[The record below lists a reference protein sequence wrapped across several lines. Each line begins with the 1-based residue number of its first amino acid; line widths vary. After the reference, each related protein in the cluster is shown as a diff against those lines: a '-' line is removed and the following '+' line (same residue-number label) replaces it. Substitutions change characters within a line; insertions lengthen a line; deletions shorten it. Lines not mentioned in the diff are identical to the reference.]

1 MTVGTKH
8 RIVLCIS
15 MFAVLAIAGCLILA
29 NESPESYAETV
40 TEGKCGDDVKWE
52 YDESTH
58 ILTISGTGDMYN
70 LSGEEKWGGNT
81 VEHVVIE
88 NGVTSVGQNAFS
100 SMKQLKTVNLPETV
114 SKING
119 SAFCNCTSLT
129 YVNLPYNLS
138 EIGPN
143 SFAYCSIKSIDIPS
157 KVDKIGEYAFRE
169 CSSMKSATFNEGLTE
184 IGEFAFENCTSITE
198 ANIPSSVI
206 SIKKGVFAGCD
217 SLTSFHVD
225 GGNRYYSDKDG
236 ILFEDWVLVQ
246 FPGGRSGTY
255 DIPMNT
261 FKIGAYAFAF
271 CDGITNVHIPETV
284 LDIREH
290 AFDGCAS
297 LKSIDVSEYS
307 DSYRSVDGVLFTIDM
322 YSLIQYPSGKDGDYT
337 VPTDVKYIS
346 ERAFA
351 EASSLKTVTVS
362 SVNEI
367 GNSAFID
374 CVSLE
379 TVNIAKGT
387 KTICD
392 NAFRGC
398 ASLKS
403 VKLPDMLLSI
413 RSNCFRDCVSLE
425 TIKLPIKLEDV
436 ESSSFMGCKSLESI
450 TISVY
455 NHNFCSKDGVLYT
468 ADMTKLVKFPEG
480 KTGVLYIP
488 DSLTQIDVTGLMLS
502 GGITSVA
509 VGEGNQNFSVIRN
522 GLYSADGK
530 ELKYCPSGYSGK
542 FTVEE
547 GTEKIG
553 NYAFASCSDITEIV
567 IPDSVSYLGYGC
579 ISSGCPIYGYKIAGC
594 TSLEKISFGNGLSDV
609 DNAVIGITLY
619 DEETKERLE
628 ITAENLSGR
637 TFDTDKGT
645 LIINGLPTESKNN
658 RSVAFIVII
667 IVVAVTVTVAS
678 VYFKQ

>member
-1 MTVGTKH
+1 MTAESKH

-15 MFAVLAIAGCLILA
+15 VFAVLAIAGCLILT
-29 NESPESYAETV
+29 NESPECCAETV
-40 TEGKCGDDVKWE
+40 TEGKCGDNAEWE
-52 YDESTH
+52 YNESTH

-70 LSGEEKWGGNT
+70 LSGKEKWGGNT
-81 VEHVVIE
+81 IEHVVIE
-88 NGVTSVGQNAFS
+88 NGITSVGQNAFS

-119 SAFCNCTSLT
+119 SAFYNCTSLT

-143 SFAYCSIKSIDIPS
+143 SFAYSSIKSIDIPS

-169 CSSMKSATFNEGLTE
+169 CSSMKSVAFNEGLTE
-184 IGEFAFENCTSITE
+184 IGEFAFSNCISITE
-198 ANIPSSVI
+198 INIPSSVI
-206 SIKKGVFAGCD
+206 SIKKGAFAGCD
-217 SLTSFHVD
+217 SLTELRVND
-225 GGNRYYSDKDG
+225 GNRYYSDKDG
-236 ILFEDWVLVQ
+236 VLFEDWILVQ

-271 CDGITNVHIPETV
+271 CDGITNIRIPETV
-284 LDIREH
+284 LDIREC

-307 DSYRSVDGVLFTIDM
+307 GSYRSADGVLFTIDM
-322 YSLIQYPSGKDGDYT
+322 YSLIQYPSGKEGEYT
-337 VPTDVKYIS
+337 VPTDVKYIC

-351 EASSLKTVTVS
+351 EASSLKAVTMN

-379 TVNIAKGT
+379 TVNISKET

-392 NAFRGC
+392 SAFRGC
-398 ASLKS
+398 TSLETI
-403 VKLPDMLLSI
+403 KLPDTLLSVG
-413 RSNCFRDCVSLE
+413 SNCFRDCVSLK
-425 TIKLPIKLEDV
+425 TIKLPMKLEDA

-450 TISVY
+450 TVSVH
-455 NHNFCSKDGVLYT
+455 NRNFCSKDGVLYT

-502 GGITSVA
+502 DGITSVT
-509 VGEGNQNFSVIRN
+509 VEDGNRNFSVIGN
-522 GLYSADGK
+522 GLYSTDGK

-542 FTVEE
+542 FTVAE

-553 NYAFASCSDITEIV
+553 NYAFASCSGITEIV

-579 ISSGCPIYGYKIAGC
+579 ISSGCPVYGYKIPGC
-594 TSLEKISFGNGLSDV
+594 TSLEKISFGNGLSNV

-628 ITAENLSGR
+628 ITAENLSGH

-645 LIINGLPTESKNN
+645 LIVNGLPSEDKND

-667 IVVAVTVTVAS
+667 IVVAATVTVAT
-678 VYFKQ
+678 VYFRQ